1 MESKQTFQTSNG
13 YWQSR
18 GRPADWTGEGDDG
31 VVLLCASR
39 GEQRE
44 EGSYDWFVA
53 GSCRPATTALAR
65 QFNIS
70 SGKYLRKVHLHRIMY
85 YLSYKASKL
94 LAASRQWSQLVLV
107 IISPQLFTNKYF
119 YTFFKQMLDL
129 MILKSSVP
137 SHANI
142 WDCNNKK
149 EYLHWMDTILD
160 ISQNILFLKTENHFH
175 YNSVSCTLS
184 CEWNKQFMS

>member
-31 VVLLCASR
+31 VVLLCATR

-53 GSCRPATTALAR
+53 GSCRVWSRPATAALAG

-70 SGKYLRKVHLHRIMY
+70 SWKYFRKVHLHRIMY
-85 YLSYKASKL
+85 YLCYKAWKL
-94 LAASRQWSQLVLV
+94 LVALRQWSQLVLV
-107 IISPQLFTNKYF
+107 IISPHSSAVYQQVFLHIF
-119 YTFFKQMLDL
+119 FFKQMLDL
-129 MILKSSVP
+129 MILKRSVP

-142 WDCNNKK
+142 WDCNNKN

-160 ISQNILFLKTENHFH
+160 ISQNILFLKTKIIFIIILFH
-175 YNSVSCTLS
+175 AH
-184 CEWNKQFMS
+184 